1 MRNAFLLSFSGL
13 LCCLAFAAPPKE
25 GPGIVPLVK
34 LLGQSEDAGLHH
46 DVLTGML
53 DALRGRRSLKM
64 PMVWPA
70 ARGKLFQSSDER
82 VRDLARE
89 LAVLFGDPEA
99 QRELVAILES
109 PKQPPE
115 RRTAALSALLQRRP
129 EDLEPRLVRLLD
141 DPALRS
147 AAIRGLAEFEN
158 PRTPA
163 LLLALYSKLN
173 DAEKEDVIHTLSSRL
188 TWARE
193 LVAAIADGSV
203 PRKDVSAFT
212 VRQLM
217 AFQDD
222 ELSRKLVA
230 AWGVLKPASQE
241 RSMLIAKYKALL
253 TPEFVAM
260 ADQSNGQAVFKKTC
274 AACHVLFGM
283 GGKIGPELT
292 GAQRTNLDY
301 VLENMVDP
309 SAVVSRDYQ
318 VRIVA
323 TADGRTLHGVVRQET
338 PHALILQTPNEIV
351 TVPKDEIEDQKQ
363 SGVSL
368 MPEGLLAKLTDSE
381 VRDLVAYLAK

>member
-1 MRNAFLLSFSGL
+1 MRCAFVLLVSVSV
-13 LCCLAFAAPPKE
+13 CSLALAAPPQV
-25 GPGIVPLVK
+25 GPGIVPLVR
-34 LLGQSEDAGLHH
+34 LLGQSDDAGLHR
-46 DVLTGML
+46 DVLVGML
-53 DALRGRRSLKM
+53 DALRGQRSLVM
-64 PMVWPA
+64 PMAWPA
-70 ARGKLFQSSDER
+70 ARSKLFASQDER

-129 EDLEPRLVRLLD
+129 DTLETRLVRLLD
-141 DPALRS
+141 DAALRS

-158 PRTPA
+158 PKTPA
-163 LLLALYSKLN
+163 LLLSRYSKLN
-173 DAEKEDVIHTLSSRL
+173 DVEKEDVIHTLSSRR

-193 LVAAIADGSV
+193 LVAAMTSGGV

-217 AFQDD
+217 AFQDE
-222 ELSRKLVA
+222 ELSRQLVT

-241 RSMLIAKYKALL
+241 RGELIAKYKALL

-260 ADQSNGQAVFKKTC
+260 ADLTNGQSVFKKSC
-274 AACHVLFGM
+274 AACHVLFSE

-301 VLENMVDP
+301 VLENLVDP

-323 TADGRTLHGVVRQET
+323 TADGRTLHGVIRQET
-338 PHALILQTPNEIV
+338 PHALVLQTPNEIV
-351 TVPKDEIEDQKQ
+351 TVPRAEIEEQKQ

-368 MPEGLLAKLTDSE
+368 MPEGLLAKLSDAE
-381 VRDLVAYLAK
+381 IRDLVAYLGK